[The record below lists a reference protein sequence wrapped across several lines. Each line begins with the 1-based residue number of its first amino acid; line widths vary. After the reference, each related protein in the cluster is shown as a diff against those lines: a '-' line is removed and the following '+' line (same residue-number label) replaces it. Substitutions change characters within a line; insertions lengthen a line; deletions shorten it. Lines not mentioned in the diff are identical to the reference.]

1 MATIELLINQKYFE
15 SFKIMTPIVKGY
27 PKDINKQMIDN
38 NLVWASKNR
47 ERILKEWK
55 KDMVKENKLKL

>member
-1 MATIELLINQKYFE
+1 
-15 SFKIMTPIVKGY
+15 MTPIVKGY